1 MSLSSFYKNEKLTQ
15 GRSLWNPLLKNS
27 QPRPKECAPQPCGD
41 LLPGAGPPC
50 TVGTTASV
58 PGPQCG
64 ARLQRLPVAGALV
77 GGSGRWL
84 PALGTGQC
92 LAVGPTQYPEATKYS
107 IEHASR
113 QGPGTQKTRTT
124 LGHCLLGSQGARRPA
139 AEMELPLSD
148 YGVQPARGPGTDP

>member
-27 QPRPKECAPQPCGD
+27 QPRPKECAPQPRGD
-41 LLPGAGPPC
+41 LLPGAGPPARW
-50 TVGTTASV
+50 GELLLF
-58 PGPQCG
+58 PGPSSGRGCSG
-64 ARLQRLPVAGALV
+64 FLWPEPWS

-92 LAVGPTQYPEATKYS
+92 LNVGPTRCPEATKYS
-107 IEHASR
+107 IKHASR
-113 QGPGTQKTRTT
+113 QGPGTQETRTT

-148 YGVQPARGPGTDP
+148 YGVQPAQGPGTDP

>member
-41 LLPGAGPPC
+41 LLPGAGHPC

-77 GGSGRWL
+77 GGVREVASS
-84 PALGTGQC
+84 LGDRTMPGC
-92 LAVGPTQYPEATKYS
+92 GP
-107 IEHASR
+107 
-113 QGPGTQKTRTT
+113 
-124 LGHCLLGSQGARRPA
+124 
-139 AEMELPLSD
+139 
-148 YGVQPARGPGTDP
+148 DPVP